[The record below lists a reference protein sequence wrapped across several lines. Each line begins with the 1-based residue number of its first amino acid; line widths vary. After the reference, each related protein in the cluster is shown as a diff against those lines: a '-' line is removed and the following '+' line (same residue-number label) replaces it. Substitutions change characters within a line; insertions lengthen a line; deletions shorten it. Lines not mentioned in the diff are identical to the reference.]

1 MVQEKCSVSNELI
14 SWQNSSPVFSPH
26 WKFACGVLVAAG
38 TLAAGEYELVVDES
52 VTKGDCD
59 WGGCASVGRGA

>member
-1 MVQEKCSVSNELI
+1 M
-14 SWQNSSPVFSPH
+14 
-26 WKFACGVLVAAG
+26 AAG